1 MPQSSGIGN
10 PAGDCF
16 YGKGDRPGFLV
27 YINLH
32 VRNAARRP
40 AFHHP
45 RLRPHCAGVLEG
57 LGEPVKQMLIG
68 KMTVVNVA
76 AHPELAAEY
85 GVRSDAC
92 HLLGLAGCAAARA
105 PVEICLD
112 DAHPEVREI
121 AGEAMAALAA
131 QDAKR

>member
-1 MPQSSGIGN
+1 MATPQ
-10 PAGDCF
+10 ATAF
-16 YGKGDRPGFLV
+16 TARVTAPGFWFTLTFMSETPPDALLF
-27 YINLH
+27 IT
-32 VRNAARRP
+32 P
-40 AFHHP
+40 GC
-45 RLRPHCAGVLEG
+45 PHCAGVLEG

-92 HLLGLAGCAAARA
+92 HLLGLASSAAARA

-121 AGEAMAALAA
+121 AGEALAA